1 MSSSLPV
8 RLEVAMSP
16 PKPHGFSPGYGASVA
31 IVAGVVMVGFGI
43 EAVGGGGE
51 LVPPQ
56 WPLNAVF
63 LVLFMGWIV
72 LLSRM
77 PGVFA
82 AWLGSVPFA
91 LATMLAVGV
100 LGAVGGTVPQGA
112 GSAPAWT
119 RSLGLDHVF
128 SGTPFAIALL
138 LFLTNLGVAT
148 CRRVYS
154 LGWRAWFFS
163 LNHLGIWITVACAL
177 FGAGD
182 MIRARMILFEGRAE
196 AMIVDGR
203 GRAGYLPFGLF
214 LQRFYVEPYGEAS
227 GRPGAPKRFSAEVTL
242 LTRDKSFP
250 NAVIEVNRPLRRDG
264 WTLYLTN
271 YELSPDGQTDQCL
284 LEAVRD
290 PWLPSVYLGIFL
302 MLGGAFAMLFKC
314 PFVNPG
320 QMTANVSR
328 ASRQVPQPEGKN
340 HLP

>member
-1 MSSSLPV
+1 VLLV
-8 RLEVAMSP
+8 V
-16 PKPHGFSPGYGASVA
+16 
-31 IVAGVVMVGFGI
+31 GVVLVGFAI
-43 EAVGGGGE
+43 EAVARGGQ

-56 WPLNAVF
+56 WPVNAVF
-63 LVLFMGWIV
+63 LGLFMGWIL

-77 PGVFA
+77 PGAFA

-100 LGAVGGTVPQGA
+100 LGAIGGTVPQGA
-112 GSAPAWT
+112 ETAPSWA

-128 SGTPFAIALL
+128 SGIPFAIALL
-138 LFLTNLGVAT
+138 LFLTNLGVAA
-148 CRRVYS
+148 CRRIHS

-163 LNHLGIWITVACAL
+163 LNHLGIWITVASAL

-182 MIRARMILFEGRAE
+182 VIRARMILFEGRAE

-214 LQRFYVEPYGEAS
+214 LQRFYVEQYGDAS
-227 GRPGAPKRFSAEVTL
+227 GRPGAPKRFSADVTV
-242 LTRDKSFP
+242 LTRDKTFP
-250 NAVIEVNRPLRRDG
+250 NAVIEVNRPLRRYG

-284 LEAVRD
+284 IEAVRD
-290 PWLPSVYLGIFL
+290 PWLPGVYLGIFL

-314 PFVNPG
+314 PFVNPSR
-320 QMTANVSR
+320 TA
-328 ASRQVPQPEGKN
+328 ASRSVAKPHMPHPAGRN
-340 HLP
+340 SLP